1 VAAVL
6 ESLGRKRTSGVLEVD
21 GNPAGAIYL
30 DRGQVTFA
38 RASWVPDLTARL
50 CGVLQ
55 PAPELRHLL
64 RGGDQAD
71 RDIGTMLVERGYM
84 DRGELQAVLRSAL
97 IDALLALT
105 TPQAGGSSVSDI
117 RFEAPGVHWA
127 AAFVRL
133 PLETV
138 EAEVSHRAEQMARA
152 GVAHTVPIAL
162 ADLDRGPAFLTRDQ
176 WAIACRV
183 NGSLTPR
190 DLARQSGLALYDTVT
205 ALGILLRRGFCT
217 LATPVA
223 PIPRSHR
230 AGSSPRPPEAPV
242 PPPRETAA
250 PLAAASSH
258 QPSAGPASVPAEAT
272 LLSGPQRPPGPR
284 IPAAP
289 VSSPAAAGT
298 TPGPADVPRPVPA
311 WTTRARAPEPADP
324 GRPVPARPPATRTPS
339 GPLPA
344 AAGLSAASPSSF
356 DGGDPSP
363 LSAPAHPSGPFPA
376 ANGDGAAPSFPASA
390 GLSVPPDLES
400 RATTDSGP
408 LAIRGP
414 RFRPHGASSPD
425 VPPPPGPRYPGD
437 GPSEP
442 PVDLPR
448 PRATVS
454 QDDLTPPRDVPSWD
468 EAWPAR
474 DTEPPRPADRGV
486 VWSATSGPAAMPAP
500 RPATRPEPPEAQVL
514 PVRRQPSFTPI
525 VTPTPLAAP
534 DLAVPDLAAP
544 AAQVRPASADVPIV
558 RPSRRLPPAHPGY
571 RRPPRPEWSTA
582 APPVPSAVLAAPAAM
597 NGDSG
602 SGRPDPDEPPAQ
614 RRPVL
619 PRRDPGA
626 GLVQPLRNATEPLPI
641 PARDWREPDRADP
654 AEAEA
659 YVASG
664 PDLLRRVLDGLR
676 RLT

>member
-21 GNPAGAIYL
+21 GNPAGAVYL
-30 DRGQVTFA
+30 DRGQITFA

-50 CGVLQ
+50 CGLLQ

-105 TPQAGGSSVSDI
+105 TPQAGGSSVSDV

-138 EAEVSHRAEQMARA
+138 QAEVSHRAEQMAQA

-205 ALGILLRRGFCT
+205 ALGIMLRRGLCT

-223 PIPRSHR
+223 PSPRPDR
-230 AGSSPRPPEAPV
+230 AGPSPRPPAAPV

-258 QPSAGPASVPAEAT
+258 QPRAILAGVPAGPAGVPAEMT
-272 LLSGPQRPPGPR
+272 LLSGPPRPLGPR
-284 IPAAP
+284 PSAAA
-289 VSSPAAAGT
+289 VSSAAGAGT

-311 WTTRARAPEPADP
+311 WTTRVQTPESARPD
-324 GRPVPARPPATRTPS
+324 PARLPATGAPS

-344 AAGLSAASPSSF
+344 AADLSAASPSSF
-356 DGGDPSP
+356 GRGDPSP
-363 LSAPAHPSGPFPA
+363 LPAPAHPSGPLA
-376 ANGDGAAPSFPASA
+376 AAP
-390 GLSVPPDLES
+390 
-400 RATTDSGP
+400 
-408 LAIRGP
+408 GP

-425 VPPPPGPRYPGD
+425 FPPPPGPRYPGD

-448 PRATVS
+448 PRATVPP
-454 QDDLTPPRDVPSWD
+454 DDLTPPRDVPSWA

-474 DTEPPRPADRGV
+474 DTEPP
-486 VWSATSGPAAMPAP
+486 
-500 RPATRPEPPEAQVL
+500 PEPPEAQVL
-514 PVRRQPSFTPI
+514 PVRRRPSFTPI
-525 VTPTPLAAP
+525 ATPTPLAAP
-534 DLAVPDLAAP
+534 DLAEPDRPAP
-544 AAQVRPASADVPIV
+544 AAQVPPTPGGAPIA

-597 NGDSG
+597 NGDCG
-602 SGRPDPDEPPAQ
+602 AGRPDPDEALAQ

-619 PRRDPGA
+619 PRRNPGA
-626 GLVQPLRNATEPLPI
+626 GLAQPLRNGTEPLPV
-641 PARDWREPDRADP
+641 PARDQPEPDRTDP
-654 AEAEA
+654 AGPEA
-659 YVASG
+659 YASG